1 MRHKGREGMCVM
13 ERCFTKTVASY
24 GKHIGHDADG
34 EPIIRPKLRLTAE
47 EFDLSTEKMY
57 ELEASMKEVFDK
69 RAADQVAKEEAGGAE
84 STND

>member
-1 MRHKGREGMCVM
+1 M
-13 ERCFTKTVASY
+13 ERCFTKTIAAY
-24 GKHIGHDADG
+24 GKHIGHGADG

-57 ELEASMKEVFDK
+57 ELEAAQKEVYDK
-69 RAADQVAKEEAGGAE
+69 RAADQVVKEETGGAA